1 MPPLFGGK
9 HISYDELIEGKLI
22 PYDIPLFL
30 WGHIKGARK
39 IQVFKVH
46 LSRHDAQDKFSIVFH
61 SAESQRTHKKRNIH
75 GGKEDN
81 TNSERENIN
90 TQELADT
97 RGQLPP
103 LYGGK
108 KITYDDL
115 TKGNLITY
123 DIH

>member
-1 MPPLFGGK
+1 MC
-9 HISYDELIEGKLI
+9 HYTHDKLC
-22 PYDIPLFL
+22 
-30 WGHIKGARK
+30 
-39 IQVFKVH
+39 
-46 LSRHDAQDKFSIVFH
+46 IVFH
-61 SAESQRTHKKRNIH
+61 SADSQRTHKKRNIH
-75 GGKEDN
+75 GGKEDD

-108 KITYDDL
+108 NITYDEL
-115 TKGNLITY
+115 TKGNLIPY